1 MQKEIH
7 LNETEW
13 KKFTN
18 VEKKKIG
25 KSFFY
30 AFFYTRHLVIKDLYI
45 GGTKV
50 FRDVGKQICLR

>member
-1 MQKEIH
+1 MEQNGRN
-7 LNETEW
+7 LLML
-13 KKFTN
+13 
-18 VEKKKIG
+18 KKKVLAQKFG

-50 FRDVGKQICLR
+50 FRDVGKQKSLR

>member
-18 VEKKKIG
+18 VEKKIWQK
-25 KSFFY
+25 FFL
-30 AFFYTRHLVIKDLYI
+30 RLLLYSPSGYQGFI
-45 GGTKV
+45 YWGY
-50 FRDVGKQICLR
+50 

>member
-18 VEKKKIG
+18 VEKKNL
-25 KSFFY
+25 
-30 AFFYTRHLVIKDLYI
+30 A
-45 GGTKV
+45 KV
-50 FRDVGKQICLR
+50 FFTPSFILAIWLSRIYILGVLRSSGT